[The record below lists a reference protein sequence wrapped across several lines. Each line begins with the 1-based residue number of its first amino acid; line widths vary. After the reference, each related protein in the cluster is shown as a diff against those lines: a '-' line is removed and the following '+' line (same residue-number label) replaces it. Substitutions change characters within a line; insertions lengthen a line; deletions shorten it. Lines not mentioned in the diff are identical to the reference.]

1 MKVFLTAALACC
13 ILASCDKAPEVNEV
27 TPATEI
33 DSTSYAIGM
42 QIGKSFKQQ
51 SLDVDISMLSAGMRD
66 ALAEKPL
73 FTDSVLQ
80 TVMMKL
86 QEKSMKKMQEEQ
98 TKKADSS
105 RALGDAYLAQ
115 NKSKPGVVTTAS
127 GLQYNVIAAGKGP
140 NATKE
145 STVKVHYTGTLI
157 DGRVFDSS
165 VQRGEPV
172 EFPVG
177 NVIPG
182 WTEMLQLMNA
192 GTKVHVVIPSALAYG
207 DQGQGQAIPPGS
219 VLVFDIELISI
230 TK

>member
-13 ILASCDKAPEVNEV
+13 ILASCTKAPEVNEV
-27 TPATEI
+27 TPATEV

-51 SLDVDISMLSAGMRD
+51 SLDVDINMLSAGMRD

-73 FTDSVLQ
+73 FADSVVQ

-105 RALGDAYLAQ
+105 RALGEAYLAQ
-115 NKSKPGVVTTAS
+115 NKAKPGVVTTAS
-127 GLQYNVIAAGKGP
+127 GLQYTVIAAGKGP
-140 NATKE
+140 KATKE
-145 STVKVHYTGTLI
+145 NTVKVHYTGTLI

-165 VQRGEPV
+165 VQRGEPI
-172 EFPVG
+172 EFPLA

-182 WTEMLQLMNA
+182 WTEVLQLMNP
-192 GTKVHVVIPSALAYG
+192 GSKFHVVIPSALAYG
-207 DQGQGQAIPPGS
+207 DQGQGQTIPPGS
-219 VLVFDIELISI
+219 VLVFDIELIAI